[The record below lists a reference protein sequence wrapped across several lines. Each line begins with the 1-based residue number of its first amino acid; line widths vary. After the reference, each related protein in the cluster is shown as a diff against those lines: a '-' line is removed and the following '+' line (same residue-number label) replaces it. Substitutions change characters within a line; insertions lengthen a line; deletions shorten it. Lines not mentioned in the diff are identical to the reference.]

1 MSGQS
6 SSGFKMSCGLPCLLF
21 TPSMAKAGSFWK
33 VSWHDYFSDSE
44 SYERKGIVIQDGFM
58 KLYTFFCL
66 VRLGKPSYQCSGLFL
81 QRAVEPSA
89 NDGDHLG
96 GEAEA
101 EVETA

>member
-1 MSGQS
+1 
-6 SSGFKMSCGLPCLLF
+6 MSCGLLCLLF
-21 TPSMAKAGSFWK
+21 IPSMMAKVGSFWT

-44 SYERKGIVIQDGFM
+44 LYERKGIMIQDGFM
-58 KLYTFFCL
+58 KLYIFFCL
-66 VRLGKPSYQCSGLFL
+66 VHLGKPSYRCSGLFL

-89 NDGDHLG
+89 NDGDHLD

>member
-1 MSGQS
+1 
-6 SSGFKMSCGLPCLLF
+6 
-21 TPSMAKAGSFWK
+21 
-33 VSWHDYFSDSE
+33 
-44 SYERKGIVIQDGFM
+44 
-58 KLYTFFCL
+58 
-66 VRLGKPSYQCSGLFL
+66 VRIGKPSYQCSGLFL